1 MAMSRLMQKRVAIRQ
16 AFAAEGKRPPARRQI
31 RRWLEPIRRSIT
43 QMKRHEVDSVRG
55 YAVTRLFH
63 ADNYGNVHEALEG
76 FALFISRLM
85 TGVDVTPF
93 SKLARLLHS
102 GVPVE
107 STLIDDCASILHD
120 IEREMIRIPRNVILD
135 TARDTTIAIEFE
147 LLGLTK

>member
-16 AFAAEGKRPPARRQI
+16 AIAAEGSKPPERRQI
-31 RRWLEPIRRSIT
+31 RRWLDPIRRSIT
-43 QMKRHEVDSVRG
+43 QMKRHDVDTVRG

-76 FALFISRLM
+76 FAFFIGRLVP
-85 TGVDVTPF
+85 GANVAPF
-93 SKLARLLHS
+93 SKLAKHLHS

-107 STLIDDCASILHD
+107 STLIDNCASILHD
-120 IEREMIRIPRNVILD
+120 IERAMIKIPRNVIID